1 MNERLLRVLSLLK
14 TCKADAAL
22 ISSPITISYLT
33 DYQGFTSMERE
44 GYLLVTKNKS
54 FLLATTLRVHEIQQK
69 QDLQIIEINSVQTF
83 EQTVKKIIEKN
94 SINTL
99 CIEENNLTVNEYKAI
114 DKKIKKIIDLP
125 IRNLRTI
132 KAKQEIVHIKKACDI
147 ANKALSVV
155 HPNIKTG
162 VTEKEVAFQIEI
174 AIRTL
179 GAQIAFPTIV
189 AFGKNA
195 AIPHHTTENTRLKTN
210 DLILIDFGA
219 TYNGYCS
226 DMTRTFFVGEPK
238 SEWRKAYGIVKDA
251 QKKAVDLVY
260 HKLIYDTHTIRAS
273 DVDKAARDYIISQ
286 NYPSIPHSL
295 GHGIGLEVHEAP
307 SLSPK
312 SQDMLT
318 EGMVF
323 SIEPGIYLPG
333 KFGVRI
339 EDLFAIEN
347 GKLLHLTKAET
358 MQPRL

>member
-1 MNERLLRVLSLLK
+1 MNKRLLRVLSLLK

-33 DYQGFTSMERE
+33 GYRGFTSMERE

-69 QDLQIIEINSVQTF
+69 QNLEIIEINSVQTF

-94 SINTL
+94 NINTL
-99 CIEENNLTVNEYKAI
+99 CIEENNLTVNEYKAL

-132 KAKQEIVHIKKACDI
+132 KTKQEISQIKKACDI
-147 ANKALSVV
+147 ANKALVTV
-155 HPNIKTG
+155 QPGIKPG
-162 VTEKEVAFQIEI
+162 VTEEEVAFQIEI
-174 AIRTL
+174 AIRKL
-179 GAQIAFPTIV
+179 GAHIAFPTIV

-195 AIPHHTTENTRLKTN
+195 AIPHHTTDNTRLKTN

-238 SEWRKAYGIVKDA
+238 SEWRKAYKIVKDA
-251 QKKAVDLVY
+251 QKKSVDLVY
-260 HKLIYDTHTIRAS
+260 HILTYDTQVIKAS
-273 DVDKAARDYIISQ
+273 DVDKAARDYIVSQ
-286 NYPSIPHSL
+286 GYPSIPHSL

-307 SLSPK
+307 SLSPNSK
-312 SQDMLT
+312 DLL
-318 EGMVF
+318 EDGMVF
-323 SIEPGIYLPG
+323 SIEPGIYLQG
-333 KFGVRI
+333 KLGIRI
-339 EDLFAIEN
+339 EDLFAIKKN
-347 GKLLHLTKAET
+347 KLVQLT
-358 MQPRL
+358 